1 MRRGAPRIPFWAALC
16 LALAAAPGPGGA
28 EGWKGFYTP
37 TERPA
42 PPIPATLGPA
52 ALGPAT
58 LGPAALSSAAPV
70 PGGPAAA
77 DACTGAILA
86 AQVRYAI
93 PGNLLLAIGLQE
105 AGMRRQGRVTVWPWS
120 VNAAGDGRMF
130 ATEAEAL
137 DWVRR
142 QQAAGVASI
151 DVGCMQV
158 NLRWHPD
165 AFASLEAAFD
175 PGLNVDYA
183 ARFLL
188 DLYRRTG
195 DWTLAAGSYHSQ
207 NDTERQTYLAALRT
221 NLAVADTL
229 AAGAP
234 PLPGPALAGPPLPGP
249 AQPAQK
255 LELADALPMP
265 AIGWSASLSAARDSR
280 RISIYSRHD
289 LQPVLPKFTQEF

>member
-1 MRRGAPRIPFWAALC
+1 MRRGAIRGALLC
-16 LALAAAPGPGGA
+16 LALAVVPGPGGA

-37 TERPA
+37 TELPPA
-42 PPIPATLGPA
+42 PTDLPA
-52 ALGPAT
+52 ANLPADAAPP
-58 LGPAALSSAAPV
+58 GAGALSGA
-70 PGGPAAA
+70 GGAA

-137 DWVRR
+137 AWVRR

-221 NLAVADTL
+221 NLAVADSL

-234 PLPGPALAGPPLPGP
+234 PLAASPLAGP
-249 AQPAQK
+249 AQPVPK

-280 RISIYSRHD
+280 RISIYSRRD

>member
-1 MRRGAPRIPFWAALC
+1 MRRGAIRGALLC
-16 LALAAAPGPGGA
+16 LALAVAPGPGGA

-37 TERPA
+37 TERPPAPTDLPPTDLPAADLPADAA
-42 PPIPATLGPA
+42 PPGAG
-52 ALGPAT
+52 AL
-58 LGPAALSSAAPV
+58 
-70 PGGPAAA
+70 PGAGGAV

-105 AGMRRQGRVTVWPWS
+105 AGLRRQGRLAVWPWS

-137 DWVRR
+137 AWVRAR
-142 QQAAGVASI
+142 QAAGVASI

-158 NLRWHPD
+158 NLRWHPE

-221 NLAVADTL
+221 NLAVADSL
-229 AAGAP
+229 AARLPAPPQTAPQTIPQVPPPGAP
-234 PLPGPALAGPPLPGP
+234 LPAAPRLALA
-249 AQPAQK
+249 
-255 LELADALPMP
+255 ETLPMP
-265 AIGWSASLSAARDSR
+265 AIGWSASLSADRDSR

>member
-1 MRRGAPRIPFWAALC
+1 MRRGAHRIPFRGLFWAALC
-16 LALAAAPGPGGA
+16 LALAAVPGPGGA
-28 EGWKGFYTP
+28 EGWKGVYTP

-42 PPIPATLGPA
+42 PPIPA

-58 LGPAALSSAAPV
+58 LSTAPPV
-70 PGGPAAA
+70 PGGPAG

-137 DWVRR
+137 AWVRR

-221 NLAVADTL
+221 NLAVADSL

-234 PLPGPALAGPPLPGP
+234 PLAASPLAGPPLPGP
-249 AQPAQK
+249 AQPAPK

-280 RISIYSRHD
+280 RISIYSRRD